1 MRSWKTVIIISTLL
15 AVLVAWTS
23 PASSATLKL
32 SCAAVGQE
40 LALCKEEAEAW
51 ARQTGNTVQVVPTP
65 ANATA
70 RLALYQKVFAERSD
84 AIDVLQIDVVWPGL
98 LEKHLLDLKPH
109 AKGIEQDHFGGVV
122 ANNTVNGRLVAMP
135 WFMDAGLLFYRRD
148 LLAKYELKLP
158 KTWADLQAAAR
169 KVQDAERAAG
179 NPAMW
184 GYVWQGRGYEGLSC
198 NVLEWLVSHGG
209 GSIVDQ
215 GGRSTV
221 RNERAARA
229 LGMAASFIGSITP
242 PQVLDFGEEES
253 RSVFQSGNAVFMRNW
268 PYAWSLAQAADS
280 PIRGKVGITVLPK
293 SGEEGGRFAATLGG
307 QQLAVSRYSKNAA
320 LAADLVMVLTSAQ
333 VQKERA
339 IKGSFN
345 PTLWPLYA
353 DRDILKANP
362 FMGELFGVLAFAIGR
377 PATVTAA
384 RYNDVSEAVWTSARE
399 VLSGKVDAPTA
410 VRTLDA
416 QLIRIGHN
424 GRWD

>member
-15 AVLVAWTS
+15 AILVAWAS

-51 ARQTGNTVQVVPTP
+51 AREAGHTVQVVPTP

-70 RLALYQKVFAERSD
+70 RLALYQKVFVEQSD

-109 AKGIEQDHFGGVV
+109 AKGVEQDHFGGVV

-148 LLAKYELKLP
+148 LLARYDLKPP
-158 KTWADLQAAAR
+158 KTWAELQTAAR
-169 KVQDAERAAG
+169 KVQEIERAAG
-179 NPAMW
+179 NQAMW

-209 GSIVDQ
+209 GSFVDQ

-221 RNERAARA
+221 RNDRAARA
-229 LGMAASFIGSITP
+229 LAMAASFIGSITP

-253 RSVFQSGNAVFMRNW
+253 RALFQSGNAVFMRNW

-320 LAADLVMVLTSAQ
+320 LAADLVMYLTSAP

-362 FMGELFGVLAFAIGR
+362 FMGELFGVLAFAVGR

-384 RYNDVSEAVWTSARE
+384 RYNEVSEAVWTTTRQALAGKLDATSA
-399 VLSGKVDAPTA
+399 VKM
-410 VRTLDA
+410 LDA
-416 QLIRIGHN
+416 QLLRIGHN